1 MDALFDS
8 IDLERETR
16 FKKPWTKLDKG
27 SRLNRISLFVKME
40 KQTRDLNDMGESKLK
55 ILLCQIYDLGGLNK
69 SSVVTYNEDN
79 QSITHIKHL
88 EFDVE
93 TKVYSFVKEDKK
105 TKSTD
110 KSKSNIDRHF
120 SRSKE
125 SKR

>member
-27 SRLNRISLFVKME
+27 SRLNRISLFIKME
-40 KQTRDLNDMGESKLK
+40 KQTRDLNDMEETKLK
-55 ILLCQIYDLGGLNK
+55 ILLSQIYELGCLNK
-69 SSVVTYNEDN
+69 SSVVTYNEEDP
-79 QSITHIKHL
+79 SITHIKHL
-88 EFDVE
+88 EFDID
-93 TKVYSFVKEDKK
+93 TKMYSFVKEEKK
-105 TKSTD
+105 AKSTE